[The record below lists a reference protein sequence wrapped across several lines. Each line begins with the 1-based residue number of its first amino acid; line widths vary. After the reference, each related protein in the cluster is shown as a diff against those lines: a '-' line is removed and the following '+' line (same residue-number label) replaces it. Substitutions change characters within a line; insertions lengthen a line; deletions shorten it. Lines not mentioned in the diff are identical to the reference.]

1 MTEQERAEVYMIAAT
16 KALRAMWQQLH
27 RQVDEIHE
35 ELKISVRLLE
45 QIRGGDVRAI
55 EQITDAMNDES
66 HEEGQQ

>member
-27 RQVDEIHE
+27 KQADEIHE
-35 ELKISVRLLE
+35 ELTISVRLLE

-66 HEEGQQ
+66 HEEDQQ